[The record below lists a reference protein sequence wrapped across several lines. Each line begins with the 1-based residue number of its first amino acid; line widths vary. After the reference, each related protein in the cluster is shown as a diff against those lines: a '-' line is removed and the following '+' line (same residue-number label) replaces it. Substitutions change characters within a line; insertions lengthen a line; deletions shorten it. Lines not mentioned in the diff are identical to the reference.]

1 MCKLKMKM
9 MNVTKKLLMQNC
21 KNAIRSCKLETILV
35 DVFSMVCKGMILND
49 ECVWPNATVND
60 AYETHACRWIFK
72 TMQIKF
78 ATKVNIINILFWIL
92 FQK

>member
-35 DVFSMVCKGMILND
+35 DVCSMVCKGMILND
-49 ECVWPNATVND
+49 ECV
-60 AYETHACRWIFK
+60 
-72 TMQIKF
+72 
-78 ATKVNIINILFWIL
+78 
-92 FQK
+92 

>member
-35 DVFSMVCKGMILND
+35 DVCSMVCKGMILND

-60 AYETHACRWIFK
+60 AYETHACNEFSK
-72 TMQIKF
+72 QCKL
-78 ATKVNIINILFWIL
+78 NLQ
-92 FQK
+92 QKSI